1 MMSDSGLAISFGTA
15 RWGRNGPPA
24 LTCRPVLRAAAVAV
38 LLGLMGYSAAGVHGQ
53 CQYEVTIIR
62 GPWCD
67 DVFEYPPTGGAG
79 INEHGHIAGG
89 YRPCDLGPSQAFVWT
104 PESGMVELEMPSGV
118 MSGSGLDITDGG
130 HVVGIM
136 GGYATS
142 ERGFY
147 YDGSQVIDLGTLPG
161 GTYSQAHAI
170 NEQGWIVG
178 RWGNT
183 VTGIPT
189 SREGFV
195 WQDGVMHGLAD
206 DLETPASDAQ
216 DINAS
221 GQVTGWTGSSLL
233 QDGNPYIW
241 QDGVATSLSVID
253 GGYESHGSAINDQGD
268 VVGSGRRINPENG
281 EVEVRGF
288 IWRDGEL
295 TEIPPLSGF
304 SRCACSDINDAR
316 QVIGNCWY
324 FGGNPN
330 IQRSFIWQ
338 NGVTT
343 DLNDLI
349 DPDLG
354 ILVSNVDAVSNS
366 GRITGAAGT
375 PQGTAAVILAPL
387 DRPAGDLDGDC
398 RVGVVDFL
406 RLLAGWGV
414 CPGGLE
420 CPADLN
426 NDGIVD
432 QLDFW
437 VLVGNWN

>member
-1 MMSDSGLAISFGTA
+1 MSGFGPAISVGTPRRRDSGSLALI
-15 RWGRNGPPA
+15 
-24 LTCRPVLRAAAVAV
+24 CRSVYRATTPIILVGVL
-38 LLGLMGYSAAGVHGQ
+38 GYSAAGVHGE

-67 DVFEYPPTGGAG
+67 DVFEYPPTGSAG
-79 INEHGHIAGG
+79 INEHGHITGG
-89 YRPCDLGPSQAFVWT
+89 YRPCDVGPSQAFVWT
-104 PESGMVELEMPSGV
+104 PESGMMELQMPPGTT
-118 MSGSGLDITDGG
+118 SGSGLDITEGG

-147 YDGSQVIDLGTLPG
+147 YDGSQVIDLGTPPG

-170 NEQGWIVG
+170 NEEGCIVG

-189 SREGFV
+189 SREAFV
-195 WQDGVMHGLAD
+195 WHEGMMSGLAH
-206 DLETPASDAQ
+206 DLGTPASDAQ

-221 GQVTGWTGSSLL
+221 GQVTGWMGSGLL

-241 QDGVATSLSVID
+241 QGGVVTLLPVIG
-253 GGYESHGSAINDQGD
+253 GGYESHGSAINNLGD
-268 VVGSGRRINPENG
+268 VVGSGRRITPEDG

-288 IWRDGEL
+288 LWRDGEL
-295 TEIPPLSGF
+295 IEIPPLAGF

-316 QVIGNCWY
+316 QVVGNCWY
-324 FGGNPN
+324 FDGNPN

-354 ILVSNVDAVSNS
+354 ILVSNVDAVANS

-375 PQGTAAVILAPL
+375 PEGTAAVILGPV
-387 DRPAGDLDGDC
+387 DRPVGDIDGDC

-406 RLLAGWGV
+406 RLLATWGA

-426 NDGIVD
+426 NDSIVD

-437 VLVGNWN
+437 ILVGNWN